1 MPDLPSPPLA
11 GIRVVEL
18 ATMITGPLAAMQ
30 LGDLGADVIKV
41 ESPGL
46 GDVMRYTG
54 TSSGGMSALFATCNR
69 SKRSVVLDLKTPEG
83 VDAMLR
89 LLDTADVF
97 VTNTRPGVT
106 DRLGIGADVARA
118 RNQRLVY
125 AALTG
130 FGTVGPYK
138 DRPAYDNVVQAYA
151 GAPVVQ
157 HDLRTGQPK
166 PIRTFLADKITSYTA
181 VQGIVAALFARER
194 DAAHPGQLLELNMLE
209 ATLSFLWCDG
219 YGDETWLGDTVS
231 ELPELQRA
239 FDVFPT
245 ADGFLTLTAI
255 LEEQFEGLARAMER
269 PQWLDDPRYDDAIGR
284 LRNVDVLLDEID
296 DILLTRSTA
305 DWLSR
310 FVAEGVPCAV
320 VAPLDEVLANP
331 QVVALGAVVHST
343 HPTCGPMRQAGPPLH
358 LHDTPPAISRPAP
371 QLGEHTAEVLAELGV
386 SPS

>member
-1 MPDLPSPPLA
+1 VPHPSPPLA

-41 ESPGL
+41 EPPGL
-46 GDVMRYTG
+46 GDIMRYTG

-69 SKRSVVLDLKTPEG
+69 SKRSIVLDLKTAEG
-83 VDAMLR
+83 VEAILR

-97 VTNTRPGVT
+97 ISNTRPGVT
-106 DRLGIGADVARA
+106 DRLGIGEAVARA
-118 RNQRLVY
+118 RNPKLIYVS
-125 AALTG
+125 LTG

-157 HDLRTGQPK
+157 HDLRTGKPK

-181 VQGIVAALFARER
+181 VQGVLAALFVRER
-194 DAAHPGQLLELNMLE
+194 DRSAQGQLIELNMLE

-219 YGDETWLGDTVS
+219 YGDHTWLGATVN

-245 ADGFLTLTAI
+245 ADGYLTLTAV
-255 LEEQFEGLARAMER
+255 LEEQFEGLSRAMAQ
-269 PQWLDDPRYDDAIGR
+269 PQWLSDPRYGDAISR
-284 LRNVDVLLDEID
+284 LTNVDALLDEVDDVLL
-296 DILLTRSTA
+296 TRPTA
-305 DWLSR
+305 EWIEL
-310 FVAEGVPCAV
+310 FVAEGVPCA
-320 VAPLDEVLANP
+320 AIPSLDEVLADP
-331 QVVALGAVVHST
+331 QVGALGAIEHSE
-343 HPTCGPMRQAGPPLH
+343 HPTCGPMQQARPPLH

-371 QLGEHTAEVLAELGV
+371 QLGEHTAEILAELGLG
-386 SPS
+386 